1 MSLSL
6 KDQLIAAGLV
16 KADAEK
22 TPTNR
27 AQNQPNRAAKVD
39 VKGPRAA
46 QRTTGQYARPQAPQR
61 AAGHARAQAAPSA
74 AAGQAMSLAHA
85 WQARAHAE
93 DAEKAEQRRVA
104 EEKAR
109 LKRERKAKAQAI
121 VAGKALNVKDAEH
134 ARHFQYG
141 KKICRIYLTT
151 EQRIELNA
159 GVLGVA
165 QMDGRFV
172 LLPAEIMQQLHDVA
186 PEFVALFGASVEPSA
201 PASEDQYS
209 DDKFKVPDDLSW

>member
-22 TPTNR
+22 TPANK
-27 AQNQPNRAAKVD
+27 AQNQPNRAAKAE

-46 QRTTGQYARPQAPQR
+46 QRTTGQFARPQAPQR
-61 AAGHARAQAAPSA
+61 AAGQARPQAAPSA
-74 AAGQAMSLAHA
+74 AGQALSLAHA

-109 LKRERKAKAQAI
+109 LKRERKVKAQAL

-141 KKICRIYLTT
+141 KKICRIYLTA

-186 PEFVALFGASVEPSA
+186 PEFVALSGASVEPSA